1 MTDLRA
7 NRRTFL
13 QAGLV
18 LVGSLAW
25 WRPVRAAVG
34 RTAAP
39 GDAAGAAAGAT
50 PTAAAVARLDAALA
64 ATTAAEALQLLYGG
78 APIGASAAIALTVPS
93 RVDNGA
99 NVPVAVAASLEGVRS
114 IALVVERNP
123 RPLAVLYEIPAATRP
138 EIACRIKMAES
149 GTLLALVDTADGVFS
164 AAAEVTVT
172 QGGCA

>member
-1 MTDLRA
+1 MIHLRT

-13 QAGLV
+13 QAA
-18 LVGSLAW
+18 LALLGW
-25 WRPVRAAVG
+25 LGWSRAARAAVG
-34 RTAAP
+34 RDAAP
-39 GDAAGAAAGAT
+39 GHAAGAAPG
-50 PTAAAVARLDAALA
+50 AAVVAGLDAAFA
-64 ATTAAEALQLLYGG
+64 ATTAPEALQLLYGG
-78 APIGASAAIALTVPS
+78 APIEASAAIALTVPS

-99 NVPVAVAASLEGVRS
+99 NVPVAVATSLEGVRS

-138 EIACRIKMAES
+138 DVACRIKMAES
-149 GTLLALVDTADGVFS
+149 GRLLALVDTADGVYS